1 MRKCW
6 REKDLPADMVKGVLV
21 PLFNNKVSQY
31 CFFCLLTN
39 VYKMFAATI
48 LLQVAKKTEFFLR
61 NRKLDLGRI
70 EDVR

>member
-1 MRKCW
+1 
-6 REKDLPADMVKGVLV
+6 
-21 PLFNNKVSQY
+21 
-31 CFFCLLTN
+31 
-39 VYKMFAATI
+39 MFAATI